1 MTDRIQLEADR
12 AGGYLR
18 RHNRVAATTQGLL
31 VDKIAG
37 EFALDPDY
45 TKVRTAQLI
54 AMSVGRHHVSQAHGI
69 VTLNAP
75 TLPDGTGILP
85 RSISGGIGVEKGRAA
100 SAGSIESKMLPKKDG
115 KWWC

>member
-12 AGGYLR
+12 AGEYLR
-18 RHNRVAATTQGLL
+18 RHHSVAATTQGLL

-54 AMSVGRHHVSQAHGI
+54 AMSVG
-69 VTLNAP
+69 VTTFRKRMAL
-75 TLPDGTGILP
+75 L
-85 RSISGGIGVEKGRAA
+85 R
-100 SAGSIESKMLPKKDG
+100 
-115 KWWC
+115 